1 MISKHIDIKKRLLGW
16 FKEESFKRLIRNSS
30 TLLVGETG
38 ASLINMVTLI
48 ILIKAIGAANY
59 GVIVLIQAYTTTI
72 DQLINFQSWQAFIK
86 YGAEDLAENNNDKL
100 KQLIKQGTIIDFGTA
115 VLGMIVGI
123 LIADY
128 VGRFFNWDDNVI
140 QFSKLYSISIL
151 FHFSGVPIGIL
162 RLFNKFK
169 IFSIQKI
176 IVAMIKLL
184 GVIVA
189 YAFELELAAVI
200 GIYLLSD
207 IFGHV
212 ILITI
217 SYSVIKQENLTK
229 WWKDKLAIRR
239 DFLSYTIWTNLS
251 TSITLPSKQLDV
263 FIVSTALS
271 VEMVGVYKAFKQ
283 ITSLLGRLVSP
294 IYQSIYP
301 EFAIIL
307 ANRNTK
313 KAISTYL
320 KVSSILS
327 IVLIP
332 IIIILSLTSP
342 VWLRVFFGEIF
353 ANYWGLFSLLLV
365 YVGLDTI
372 TSPSHPLFNAF
383 GYAKQKFVIMGIG
396 NILYLIIAW
405 FLGSLYG
412 LSGIINAYG
421 AQFIFITASKILYIK
436 IKNKN
441 EIEGGILNGKI
452 L

>member
-1 MISKHIDIKKRLLGW
+1 MISKHIGIRKRILGW

-38 ASLINMVTLI
+38 ASLINMVTLM
-48 ILIKAIGAANY
+48 ILVKAIGAANY

-72 DQLINFQSWQAFIK
+72 DQLVNFQSWQAFIK
-86 YGAEDLAENNNDKL
+86 YGAEDLANNDNNKL

-115 VLGMIVGI
+115 VLGMIIAI

-128 VGRFFNWDDNVI
+128 VGRFLNWDDNVI

-151 FHFSGVPIGIL
+151 FHFSGIPIGIL

-189 YAFELELAAVI
+189 YIFKLNLEAII

-207 IFGHV
+207 IFGH
-212 ILITI
+212 ILLITI
-217 SYSVIKQENLTK
+217 SYSVMKQKNLTK
-229 WWKDKLAIRR
+229 WWKDKLIIRK

-271 VEMVGVYKAFKQ
+271 VEMVGVYKVFKQ

-307 ANRNTK
+307 ANRDAK
-313 KAISTYL
+313 KAIKTYL
-320 KVSSILS
+320 KVSLILS
-327 IVLIP
+327 IALIP
-332 IIIILSLTSP
+332 LIITLSLTSP
-342 VWLRVFFGEIF
+342 VWLRIFFGEIF
-353 ANYWGLFSLLLV
+353 ANYWVLFSLFLV

-396 NILYLIIAW
+396 NVFYLIFAW
-405 FLGSLYG
+405 ILGGKYG
-412 LSGIINAYG
+412 LAGIINAY
-421 AQFIFITASKILYIK
+421 ALQFVFITLTKIIYMV
-436 IKNKN
+436 IKNAREL
-441 EIEGGILNGKI
+441 EIVI
-452 L
+452 